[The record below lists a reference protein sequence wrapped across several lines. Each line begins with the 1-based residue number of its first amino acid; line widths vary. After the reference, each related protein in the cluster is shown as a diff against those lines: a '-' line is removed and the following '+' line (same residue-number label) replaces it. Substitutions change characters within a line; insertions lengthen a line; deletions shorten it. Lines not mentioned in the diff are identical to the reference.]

1 MFEEYDRKIP
11 DYYPTMYMDGYEPYQ
26 ILHALHRKMI
36 RDYEQREEAK
46 RKAKEEADN
55 VVIPTIN
62 FNTSAVKKEVTAD
75 SIEHCWFSRT
85 VRADN
90 SYKLALLYKQTNII
104 QNLLVAKTFR
114 YVAQLDDEIWIFHF
128 LKK

>member
-1 MFEEYDRKIP
+1 MTMAEYCNRQIP
-11 DYYPTMYMDGYEPYQ
+11 EYYPTMYMDGYEPYQ

-62 FNTSAVKKEVTAD
+62 FNTSIKVKWAREKNTKRSVK
-75 SIEHCWFSRT
+75 RN
-85 VRADN
+85 R
-90 SYKLALLYKQTNII
+90 
-104 QNLLVAKTFR
+104 NLR
-114 YVAQLDDEIWIFHF
+114 
-128 LKK
+128 